1 MIAEVK
7 DSNSSEITKV
17 REDWDE
23 LTRKIHHLEAEIDAS
38 QALVRDMVVERN
50 ELRACLDEKQAAMRA
65 EDEDFMK
72 EIETLLAEFAA
83 RAKNENPDAPQKSGL
98 ELLKHFAE
106 VTEKSAETLAK
117 RAEVSILSLYE
128 TKRGLT
134 WDDSISTN
142 KVILSNH
149 YRSKSS
155 ISRSPGVTKKM
166 TASPNNARYVHFP
179 ILQIVFFESLT
190 FLDRL
195 NSKKSSTANPENW
208 LSSCQPGTT
217 SKAVYST
224 ATSQLRG
231 TVILLLQAAGN
242 QRDGSRGREVSSLR
256 RVLVDDEPAK
266 RTKKSQACKKERRT
280 LCKWFLSLDIF

>member
-117 RAEVSILSLYE
+117 RAEVGIILTY
-128 TKRGLT
+128 
-134 WDDSISTN
+134 
-142 KVILSNH
+142 
-149 YRSKSS
+149 
-155 ISRSPGVTKKM
+155 M
-166 TASPNNARYVHFP
+166 
-179 ILQIVFFESLT
+179 
-190 FLDRL
+190 
-195 NSKKSSTANPENW
+195 
-208 LSSCQPGTT
+208 
-217 SKAVYST
+217 
-224 ATSQLRG
+224 
-231 TVILLLQAAGN
+231 
-242 QRDGSRGREVSSLR
+242 RDMV
-256 RVLVDDEPAK
+256 
-266 RTKKSQACKKERRT
+266 
-280 LCKWFLSLDIF
+280 